1 MDGISGLTKLRARR
15 AALPAAL
22 ALVGAAWGLLLARL
36 SLWDGLL
43 LTALV
48 FIVVGSVWEPLVGVG
63 AALFLGPLQAW
74 LRMELPQIPSLIGQI
89 VFLLTV
95 GVWIARGLLRRDLH
109 IPLPPLLLPLLG
121 FMGVALLS
129 LWRPADAWTGL
140 LEWGKWGQIVVL
152 FLLVYDRLRG
162 AVARRRVI
170 LVMALLAGVAV
181 FQALVGLWQFGLSED
196 IPEHF
201 AIDARFFRAYG
212 TFEQP
217 NPYAGFLGLV
227 GALLAG
233 LVAVALWDWL
243 TRIAN
248 CELRI
253 TNYESRITN
262 CELRI
267 TNYESRVTNHG
278 LRVTNYESRIT
289 NHELRI
295 TGYPFGLLLFA
306 LGAVVAG
313 LLASWSR
320 GGWMG
325 FGAALLA
332 IVALLPRR
340 SVWGVVLVVVV
351 VVGGLGLY
359 AADLLPS
366 SIAARLTGF
375 LEYARFEDV
384 RGLGIN
390 NANYAVVERMAHWQ
404 AALAMWRERFW
415 LGVGFGCY
423 EPAYPAYRLV
433 NWPFALGHAHNYY
446 LNLLAEAGILGLT
459 AYLVWLGSIFVSLWR
474 ASRRV
479 TGLARG
485 VALGLIGVWT
495 HFTVHNLVDNIL
507 VNNVHLHLGVLL
519 ALSAW
524 VGAQGIRRT
533 GGTYASNNT
542 GTGD

>member
-1 MDGISGLTKLRARR
+1 MF
-15 AALPAAL
+15 PVAL
-22 ALVGAAWGLLLARL
+22 ALVGAVWGMLLTQL

-43 LTALV
+43 LTTLV
-48 FIVVGSVWEPLVGVG
+48 FVLVGSVWEPLVGVG

-74 LRMELPQIPSLIGQI
+74 LRMELPQIPPLIGQI

-95 GVWIARGLLRRDLH
+95 GVWITRGLLRRDLH

-129 LWRPADAWTGL
+129 LWQPADAWTGL
-140 LEWGKWGQIVVL
+140 LEWGKWGQIVVM
-152 FLLVYDRLRG
+152 FLLVYDRLVG
-162 AVARRRVI
+162 TDGRRRVI
-170 LVMALLAGVAV
+170 LVLALLAGVAV
-181 FQALVGLWQFGLSED
+181 FQALVGLWQFGLSENL
-196 IPEHF
+196 PEHF
-201 AIDARFFRAYG
+201 AINARFFRAYG

-233 LVAVALWDWL
+233 IVLSLVWDWL
-243 TRIAN
+243 TRIMN
-248 CELRI
+248 H
-253 TNYESRITN
+253 ESRIMN
-262 CELRI
+262 HVLRS
-267 TNYESRVTNHG
+267 TFYA
-278 LRVTNYESRIT
+278 LRFTPYK
-289 NHELRI
+289 
-295 TGYPFGLLLFA
+295 FGLLLFA
-306 LGAVVAG
+306 LVAVVSG

-340 SVWGVVLVVVV
+340 SVWGVTLVAVVI
-351 VVGGLGLY
+351 VGGLGLY

-366 SIAARLTGF
+366 SIAVRLTGF
-375 LEYARFEDV
+375 LEYTRFADARGV
-384 RGLGIN
+384 GIN
-390 NANYAVVERMAHWQ
+390 DANYAVLERMAHWQ

-423 EPAYPAYRLV
+423 EPAYPAYRLI

-446 LNLLAEAGILGLT
+446 LNLLAETGILGLG
-459 AYLVWLGSIFVSLWR
+459 AYLVWLGSVFVRLWR
-474 ASRRV
+474 ALRRV
-479 TGLARG
+479 RGMARG
-485 VALGLIGVWT
+485 IAVGLIGAWM
-495 HFTVHNLVDNIL
+495 HFAVHDLVDNIL

-524 VGAQGIRRT
+524 VVEQGIGRA
-533 GGTYASNNT
+533 GGKYERDSA
-542 GTGD
+542 GICD